1 MRRRKKQR
9 AKTAAAKGESVM
21 GKKKEKPKIVF
32 LKHDIFT
39 LRDDKIVLLDERFSH
54 VGYSIYW
61 RLLEYMQSTDN
72 CEIRFD
78 LLEVISRRSLASEYE
93 QVKAVVSYC
102 LEIGLFLETQDGAAF
117 YSKRLKENRAEI
129 EGKSEQARK
138 AVEER
143 ERKRAEAKKAAETAT
158 AENSPYATLCKEICD
173 KFGVK
178 VKPIHYEKL
187 SMLLKHLTGNGVMD
201 IEKAAA
207 VVRATLAKL
216 DTAKAIQSG
225 KFKYTINSFFN
236 PKTFTNLYGGEYDEI
251 YQKPHFK

>member
-1 MRRRKKQR
+1 
-9 AKTAAAKGESVM
+9 M
-21 GKKKEKPKIVF
+21 GKIRNELF
-32 LKHDIFT
+32 LKHEINSIRNSD
-39 LRDDKIVLLDERFSH
+39 LLELIRKQGLD
-54 VGYSIYW
+54 GYAVYW
-61 RLLEYMQSTDN
+61 LFLEHLQGTETGTIQEKEIEAIAPTCLQTDAVKAAEIIKTCLEIHLLEYSTDGKIYSPLVV
-72 CEIRFD
+72 EQRD
-78 LLEVISRRSLASEYE
+78 LIIA
-93 QVKAVVSYC
+93 
-102 LEIGLFLETQDGAAF
+102 
-117 YSKRLKENRAEI
+117 
-129 EGKSEQARK
+129 KSEQGRN
-138 AVEER
+138 AVKKRWTKEKEETT
-143 ERKRAEAKKAAETAT
+143 AETVTDETAT
-158 AENSPYATLCKEICD
+158 DTAAIAAENSPYATLCKEICD

-236 PKTFTNLYGGEYDEI
+236 PKTFTNLYGGDYDEI

>member
-1 MRRRKKQR
+1 
-9 AKTAAAKGESVM
+9 M
-21 GKKKEKPKIVF
+21 GKIRNELF
-32 LKHDIFT
+32 LKHEINSIRNSD
-39 LRDDKIVLLDERFSH
+39 LLELIRKQGLE
-54 VGYSIYW
+54 GYAVYW
-61 RLLEYMQSTDN
+61 LLLEHLQGTETGTIQEKEIEAIAPTCLQTDAVKAAEIIKTCLEIHLLEYSTDGKIYSPLVV
-72 CEIRFD
+72 EQRD
-78 LLEVISRRSLASEYE
+78 LIIA
-93 QVKAVVSYC
+93 
-102 LEIGLFLETQDGAAF
+102 
-117 YSKRLKENRAEI
+117 
-129 EGKSEQARK
+129 KSEQGRN
-138 AVEER
+138 AVKKRWTKEKEETT
-143 ERKRAEAKKAAETAT
+143 AETVTDETAT

-216 DTAKAIQSG
+216 DTAKPIQSG